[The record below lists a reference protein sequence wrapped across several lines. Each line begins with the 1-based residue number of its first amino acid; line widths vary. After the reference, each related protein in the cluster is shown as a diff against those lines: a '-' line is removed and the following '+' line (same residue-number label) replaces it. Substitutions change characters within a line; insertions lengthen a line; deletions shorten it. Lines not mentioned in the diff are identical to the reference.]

1 MKTFN
6 LLGLF
11 LVFLW
16 GHESVYA
23 SFPFDRGDVSGL
35 TRLPQPRPRLE
46 DPDFY
51 ERLPCFKALNNED
64 QAFLKAKASAL
75 STNDDERFDV
85 LHKFSVMLYDPEMG
99 IGFIKAYLT
108 PSLEKLCGNNSK
120 TMSALVGLSNLRN
133 EEKRRHVVSVLEPY
147 LVQACLSPFSVMT
160 LITDLGFI
168 KDPSNRENTV
178 RYLTTYFAKFMTHSV
193 ELCDI
198 DVHNTVNLIAG
209 FPPKWFQRDPTPF
222 LTPTLTRHCRYAFE
236 RAKLVNA
243 FFEAQDTPGSNPLD
257 YLTEDLVQTCL
268 KLVPAQ
274 CGTEALVKL
283 IGYLHKCAPTLGGLI
298 NLSYVLEI
306 EEETPLY
313 THSKFSSPDKRQ
325 E

>member
-1 MKTFN
+1 
-6 LLGLF
+6 
-11 LVFLW
+11 
-16 GHESVYA
+16 
-23 SFPFDRGDVSGL
+23 
-35 TRLPQPRPRLE
+35 
-46 DPDFY
+46 
-51 ERLPCFKALNNED
+51 
-64 QAFLKAKASAL
+64 
-75 STNDDERFDV
+75 
-85 LHKFSVMLYDPEMG
+85 
-99 IGFIKAYLT
+99 
-108 PSLEKLCGNNSK
+108 
-120 TMSALVGLSNLRN
+120 MSALVALSNLRN
-133 EEKRRHVVSVLEPY
+133 EEKRRHVVSVLNPY

-168 KDPSNRENTV
+168 KDPSHRTNTV
-178 RYLTTYFAKFMTHSV
+178 RYVTTYFAKFMTHSV
-193 ELCDI
+193 EYCDI

-268 KLVPAQ
+268 KLVPAL

-283 IGYLHKCAPTLGGLI
+283 IGNLHRCSSTSGGLI
-298 NLSYVLEI
+298 NLSDLLEI
-306 EEETPLY
+306 KGKIFLY
-313 THSKFSSPDKRQ
+313 KISKVISTDKRQ

>member
-6 LLGLF
+6 LLGLL

-23 SFPFDRGDVSGL
+23 SFPFDRGDVWGFS
-35 TRLPQPRPRLE
+35 RVPIPRLQPV
-46 DPDFY
+46 DPDYY

-64 QAFLKAKASAL
+64 QAFLKTKASAL
-75 STNDDERFDV
+75 STNNNERFDV
-85 LHKFSVMLYDPEMG
+85 LHQFIVMLEDPKMG

-108 PSLEKLCGNNSK
+108 PSLRDLCGNNSK
-120 TMSALVGLSNLRN
+120 TMSALVAISNLRN
-133 EEKRRHVVSVLEPY
+133 EEKRRHVVSVLNPY

-168 KDPSNRENTV
+168 KDSSHRENTV
-178 RYLTTYFAKFMTHSV
+178 RYVTTYFAKFITHSV
-193 ELCDI
+193 KHCDI
-198 DVHNTVNLIAG
+198 DVHNTVIRVAG
-209 FPPKWFQRDPTPF
+209 FPPKWLQRDPTPF
-222 LTPTLTRHCRYAFE
+222 LTPTLTRHCRYAYE

-243 FFEAQDTPGSNPLD
+243 FFEAQDTPGSDLLD

-268 KLVPAQ
+268 KLVPAL

-283 IGYLHKCAPTLGGLI
+283 IGNLHRCSSTSGGLI
-298 NLSYVLEI
+298 NLSDLLEI
-306 EEETPLY
+306 KGEIFLY
-313 THSKFSSPDKRQ
+313 KISKVSSPDKRQ